1 MNGDSFLLDTNIVI
15 GLFSNDPVIVDKIS
29 VSKEI
34 YIPVIVIGELYFGAT
49 QSTKRDENKNRI
61 KALIENS
68 NILNCTPTTGS
79 FYGIIKA
86 TLKSKGNPIPEND
99 IWIAAIAKEHNL
111 SLVTRDKH
119 FDFVEGINLAK
130 W

>member
-68 NILNCTPTTGS
+68 NILYCTPTTGS
-79 FYGIIKA
+79 FYGTIKA

-111 SLVTRDKH
+111 ALVTRDKH
-119 FDFVEGINLAK
+119 FDFVEGISLAK

>member
-15 GLFSNDPVIVDKIS
+15 GLFSNDPFIVGKIS
-29 VSKEI
+29 VSKEV

-99 IWIAAIAKEHNL
+99 IWIAALAKEHNL

>member
-15 GLFSNDPVIVDKIS
+15 GLFSNDPFIVGKIS
-29 VSKEI
+29 VSKEV
-34 YIPVIVIGELYFGAT
+34 YTPVIVIGELYFGAT

-99 IWIAAIAKEHNL
+99 IWIAALAKEHNL